1 MYLFIFMVCI
11 YIYMLHY
18 FLKLWLILC
27 DTATE
32 VAALIPGSVYFNTS
46 FKGCHGK
53 KTQDFAKAQYYY
65 TVDKKV
71 PHK

>member
-1 MYLFIFMVCI
+1 
-11 YIYMLHY
+11 MLHY
-18 FLKLWLILC
+18 FLKLWLMLC

-32 VAALIPGSVYFNTS
+32 VAALIPSSVYFNTS

-53 KTQDFAKAQYYY
+53 KTQDFAKAQNYY

-71 PHK
+71 HHK